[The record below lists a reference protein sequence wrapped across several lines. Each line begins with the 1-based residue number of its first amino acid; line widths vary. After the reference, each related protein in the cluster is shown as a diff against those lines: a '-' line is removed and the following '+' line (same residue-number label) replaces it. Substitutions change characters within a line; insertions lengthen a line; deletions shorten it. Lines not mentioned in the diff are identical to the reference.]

1 MTHAAN
7 GNCISIIRWQGF
19 IPGCAFT
26 ARKDFENGSYLALG
40 LLTLLG
46 LGWHRTNIKR
56 AQEMKESSQGA
67 AACER

>member
-1 MTHAAN
+1 MHINYPVA
-7 GNCISIIRWQGF
+7 GF
-19 IPGCAFT
+19 YSGPRFA

-56 AQEMKESSQGA
+56 SQEMKESSKALQLVNDDIT
-67 AACER
+67 RT